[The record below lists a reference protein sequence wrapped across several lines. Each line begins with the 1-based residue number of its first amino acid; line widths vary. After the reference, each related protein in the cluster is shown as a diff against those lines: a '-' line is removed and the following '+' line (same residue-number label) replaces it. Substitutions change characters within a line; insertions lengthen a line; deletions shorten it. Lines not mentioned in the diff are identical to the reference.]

1 VIVFESE
8 AKEPVTV
15 PLSDSSSHQ
24 EGFSRSIGAERDS
37 CPSTNGFSSAWAK
50 SMVLASLWAI
60 QPDAYAD
67 NMDSPYLKLGKFDTF
82 YDRKDNGDFQVNSF
96 LWSPVF
102 KGGYGIIAPENG
114 GQDTHYFGGY
124 VRPLLTHPE
133 LGDAFL
139 GAQEVLV
146 GDSSQTEVQGE
157 YRLPSGLGFG
167 GGFVDREFSDQDIQF
182 AKVSYKNQWQGIRY
196 ILSTQWQ
203 NFQGKDYPGGYVA
216 LYNTELMASWGSD
229 GEQWRSSFGYVMP
242 DHGQLLRPAL
252 EVLYIDNTIGKV
264 DGSKDLMISGS
275 LGFRNGFLSHEAR
288 LGRAMGPTGM
298 EFTNPVAHLTPT
310 FNRRLNTWELGELV
324 DFRYINKAL
333 PNNRREETLEA
344 VVFPGQLLGHD
355 SLLSSLFVGGGMTS
369 PNPGE
374 NGVSGLLGYA
384 ARIKHLGSNLRLQ
397 HDFDRDDTSLYFG
410 LIYWL

>member
-1 VIVFESE
+1 M
-8 AKEPVTV
+8 
-15 PLSDSSSHQ
+15 PLL
-24 EGFSRSIGAERDS
+24 GFSVRQETYSRNTKAKGHGF
-37 CPSTNGFSSAWAK
+37 PGKKGFSSILNK
-50 SMVLASLWAI
+50 GIFLASLFSV
-60 QPDAYAD
+60 QPDAHAE
-67 NMDSPYLKLGKFDTF
+67 NTDSPYLKLGKIDTF

-102 KGGYGIIAPENG
+102 KGGYGIVAPENG

-133 LGDAFL
+133 LGDVFL

-182 AKVSYKNQWQGIRY
+182 ARVSYKNEWQGIRY

-203 NFQGKDYPGGYVA
+203 NFQGQDYPGGYIA
-216 LYNTELMASWGSD
+216 LYNKALMASWGSD
-229 GEQWRSSFGYVMP
+229 GEQWRSSFGYVAP
-242 DHGQLLRPAL
+242 DQGQLLRPAL

-298 EFTNPVAHLTPT
+298 EFTNPVAHLNPT

-333 PNNRREETLEA
+333 PNGRREETLEA
-344 VVFPGQLLGHD
+344 VVFPGQLLRND
-355 SLLSSLFVGGGMTS
+355 SLLSSIFVGAGVTS

-374 NGVSGLLGYA
+374 DGVSGLLGYA
-384 ARIKHLGSNLRLQ
+384 ARIKHLGSNVRVQ

-410 LIYWL
+410 LIYWI